1 MWEKWYSFCWN
12 YRRCKIFSYLQ
23 LKILKHMKLRKDKE
37 NLLSQKVNLN
47 KLIETIEAQIVT
59 KQKELEAK

>member
-1 MWEKWYSFCWN
+1 
-12 YRRCKIFSYLQ
+12 
-23 LKILKHMKLRKDKE
+23 MKLRKDKE